1 MELGMI
7 HRGEHS
13 EITTVAGDTSTPS
26 SPAT

>member
-13 EITTVAGDTSTPS
+13 EITTFVGKTVDS
-26 SPAT
+26 SCRAT